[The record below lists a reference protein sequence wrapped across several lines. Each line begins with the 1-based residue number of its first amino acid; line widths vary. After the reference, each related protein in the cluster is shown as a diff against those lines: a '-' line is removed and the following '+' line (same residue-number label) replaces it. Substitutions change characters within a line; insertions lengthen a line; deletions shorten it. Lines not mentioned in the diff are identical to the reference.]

1 MTAIL
6 WVPYTLD
13 RIAVRGLLRTMG
25 NPQADDAP
33 LHDWAQRAYYA
44 HTNAIENLVVFGVLV
59 LIANAAGMG
68 NDGAVVVWAGVF
80 FYARLLHFVVYTA
93 VSSFARIWPICSGLS
108 LDWPLFVGWCE
119 VGGGS
124 HQPANNGQSRE
135 AMK

>member
-1 MTAIL
+1 MTGSIYWLILTAAMTAIL

-13 RIAVRGLLRTMG
+13 RIAVRGLFRTMG

-93 VSSFARIWPICSGLS
+93 GVPVVRTLAYAAGWAACIVIALRL
-108 LDWPLFVGWCE
+108 VGVW
-119 VGGGS
+119 
-124 HQPANNGQSRE
+124 
-135 AMK
+135 